1 MFGKMLLYV
10 RTIRNMKPSQVF
22 SRMKKRLGLGCTL
35 GVPPRSMPKEIC
47 RFKSVKELDYDA
59 VFMSRFPAN
68 EFSAGRV
75 TFLHETELFNW
86 KEDWEFPKRSAL
98 WNFNL
103 HYFEFLMPM
112 VHSYEVTR
120 DARYLRGV
128 EGAISGWIERNP
140 RGIGNGWASYTIS
153 IRIVYWWSCFFAL
166 SDVLSCTLRERMLG
180 SLYEQYVYLSGHM
193 EKDLLANHY
202 LEDLKALVLCAIA
215 FRDESVLNKALAE
228 FKKQCKEQILPD
240 GMHYELSPMYHKIA
254 LEAVLRVATALKSV
268 KRRDSEIE
276 ACLSKMIDVANVFEK
291 GMERVP
297 LFNDGGNNV
306 AKSLDAML
314 AAARNHFAILPKQI
328 SCLLDSGFYFFRD
341 GLWTLIVDAG
351 MPGPKENPGHVHCD
365 AMSFELFHNGHPILV
380 NCGTYA
386 YQCIERSFFRSTKA
400 HNTLSIAGEEQSE
413 CWGVFRMGRGSSV
426 KVMGVNLYGMQ
437 MIMTDQHGNNAE
449 RTICLENGKLTVSD
463 TAKGKQLQVWLHVND
478 FPVKKITASGKDV
491 TYQHERQWY
500 SEEYGARTQIDA
512 LGWTASDSITVVA
525 DLTE

>member
-1 MFGKMLLYV
+1 MFRKLLLYV
-10 RTIRNMKPSQVF
+10 RTIRNMKPIQIF
-22 SRMKKRLGLGCTL
+22 SRIKKSLGLGSAI
-35 GVPPRSMPKEIC
+35 GVPLWPMPKEIC
-47 RFKSVKELDYDA
+47 RFESLEELDYDA
-59 VFMSRFPAN
+59 VFMSRFPTD
-68 EFSAGRV
+68 EFCSGRV

-86 KEDWEFPKRSAL
+86 RGDWKFPKRSAL

-112 VHSYEVTR
+112 VRSYERTR

-128 EGAISGWIERNP
+128 EDSISGWIERNP
-140 RGIGNGWASYTIS
+140 RGIGIGWVSYTIS

-166 SDVLSCTLRERMLG
+166 SDVLEHTFRERMLG

-193 EKDLLANHY
+193 ENDLLANHY

-215 FRDESVLNKALAE
+215 FRDEKILNKALAE
-228 FKKQCKEQILPD
+228 FKNQCKGQILTD
-240 GMHYELSPMYHKIA
+240 GMHYELSPMYHKIV

-268 KRRDSEIE
+268 ERRDAEIE
-276 ACLSKMIDVANVFEK
+276 AYLPKMVNVANAFES
-291 GMERVP
+291 GIERVP

-306 AKSLDAML
+306 AKSLDAIL
-314 AAARNHFAILPKQI
+314 EASRNHFAILPKQI
-328 SCLLDSGFYFFRD
+328 NHLPDSGFYFFRD
-341 GLWTLIVDAG
+341 GFWTLIVDAG

-365 AMSFELFHNGHPILV
+365 AMSFELFHNGHPILI

-386 YQCIERSFFRSTKA
+386 YQCAERYFFRSTKA
-400 HNTLSIAGEEQSE
+400 HNTLSIAGAEQSE

-426 KVMGVNLYGMQ
+426 KVLDVGLYGMQ

-449 RTICLENGKLTVSD
+449 RTICLENGKLTVTD
-463 TAKGKQLQVWLHVND
+463 TAEGKQLQVWLHVND
-478 FPVKKITASGKDV
+478 FPTKAITVSGKDV
-491 TYQHERQWY
+491 TYQHEKQWY
-500 SEEYGARTQIDA
+500 SEDYGVRMQVDA